1 MGKFGK
7 LLAIS
12 ALVIAAAL
20 GWGYWHAVTHA
31 SLNVSIHDV
40 ALKTD
45 RQRYGHV
52 TDAEIIFLDD
62 AGNELARGGVHPPI
76 GVFAIRH
83 PQAGDCREY
92 EIWTGSDAQAREA
105 WRQCFQTISR
115 WLVMWVEAAHR
126 ATVTVGSCRIADVPV
141 SLQVYRDGWWLWWAP
156 LPHVGGNPYTLYS
169 LALTIDSAH
178 CITAELT

>member
-1 MGKFGK
+1 MRKVRK
-7 LLAIS
+7 TLIAL
-12 ALVIAAAL
+12 ALVVAAAL

-31 SLNVSIHDV
+31 SLHVSVHDV

-52 TDAEIIFLDD
+52 TDAEIVFLDGGGD
-62 AGNELARGGVHPPI
+62 ELARGGVHPPI

-83 PQAGDCREY
+83 PQVGDCREF
-92 EIWTGSDAQAREA
+92 ENAAASGAPARDA

-115 WLVMWVEAAHR
+115 WLVTWVEAAHR
-126 ATVTVGSCRIADVPV
+126 ATVTLGSCRIVDVPV
-141 SLQVYRDGWWLWWAP
+141 SLHVYRDGWWSWWVP
-156 LPHVGGNPYTLYS
+156 LPHVGGKPYTLYS

-178 CITAELT
+178 CIAAELT